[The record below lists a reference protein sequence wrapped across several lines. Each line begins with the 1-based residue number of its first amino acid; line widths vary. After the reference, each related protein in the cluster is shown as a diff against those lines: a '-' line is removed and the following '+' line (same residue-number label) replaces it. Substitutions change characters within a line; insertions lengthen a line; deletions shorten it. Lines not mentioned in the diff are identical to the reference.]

1 MPCRWRAFLPAMLP
15 NTRLIW
21 SRWSRGLLA
30 GGAPGIFTYPG
41 CPTGRT
47 HATMGLV
54 LDWDAESLAS
64 GPAYPAPA
72 KVS

>member
-1 MPCRWRAFLPAMLP
+1 M
-15 NTRLIW
+15 
-21 SRWSRGLLA
+21 
-30 GGAPGIFTYPG
+30 IFTYPG
-41 CPTGRT
+41 CPSGRT